1 MPLMFA
7 RIKALV
13 ECHRVFIAKKSKV
26 LFFLLPLTFPYSNHF
41 SWLQDSDPCL
51 L

>member
-7 RIKALV
+7 RIQGLA
-13 ECHRVFIAKKSKV
+13 ECHRVLVAKNSKV
-26 LFFLLPLTFPYSNHF
+26 LFFLLPLMFPDNNHF
-41 SWLQDSDPCL
+41 SWLQVCDPRL